1 MKRGD
6 SMGILFNPGND
17 SYAKD
22 RNYKIYIDKT
32 MLLSFLNEAIGT
44 PGNCIAVSHA
54 RRFGKSHAAG
64 MIDAYYSLGCDSTQ
78 LFEGYLAYDENMLSA
93 YVPNFEVE
101 KAFQTALKP
110 EIG

>member
-64 MIDAYYSLGCDSTQ
+64 MVVILRN
-78 LFEGYLAYDENMLSA
+78 YL
-93 YVPNFEVE
+93 
-101 KAFQTALKP
+101 KKP
-110 EIG
+110 RLLQIQIIRNT

>member
-32 MLLSFLNEAIGT
+32 MLLSFLNGT
-44 PGNCIAVSHA
+44 T
-54 RRFGKSHAAG
+54 
-64 MIDAYYSLGCDSTQ
+64 L
-78 LFEGYLAYDENMLSA
+78 
-93 YVPNFEVE
+93 
-101 KAFQTALKP
+101 
-110 EIG
+110 